1 MVLSAST
8 ATRDLAF
15 EPVDN
20 ARLANFVGPMDE
32 NLRHIEQR
40 LNVQVRRRGGWVE
53 VSGSP
58 EATVTAEH
66 VLRRLFELS
75 ASEALTPD
83 RVHLAVQEAG
93 MDSAPV
99 VVARASDELT
109 IHTQRGGIRGRGANQ
124 RQYLHNIRTC

>member
-1 MVLSAST
+1 MNVPL

-32 NLRHIEQR
+32 NLRHVEQR

-53 VSGSP
+53 VSGPP
-58 EATVTAEH
+58 EAAATAEH
-66 VLRRLFELS
+66 VLRHLFELS
-75 ASEALTPD
+75 ASEPLTPD

-93 MDSAPV
+93 MDVPAV
-99 VVARASDELT
+99 VVARASDEDRKSTRL
-109 IHTQRGGIRGRGANQ
+109 N
-124 RQYLHNIRTC
+124 

>member
-1 MVLSAST
+1 MSVPL

-32 NLRHIEQR
+32 NLRQVEQR

-53 VSGSP
+53 VSGPP

-66 VLRRLFELS
+66 VLRQLVR
-75 ASEALTPD
+75 
-83 RVHLAVQEAG
+83 AVGER
-93 MDSAPV
+93 S
-99 VVARASDELT
+99 R
-109 IHTQRGGIRGRGANQ
+109 
-124 RQYLHNIRTC
+124 